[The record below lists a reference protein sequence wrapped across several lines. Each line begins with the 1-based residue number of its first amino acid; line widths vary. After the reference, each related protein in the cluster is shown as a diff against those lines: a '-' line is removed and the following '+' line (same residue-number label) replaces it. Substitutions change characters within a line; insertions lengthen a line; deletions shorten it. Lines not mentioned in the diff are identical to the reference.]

1 MTREYLIVLDG
12 CDDDNAYMMWW
23 KHPSLGF
30 QLELEL
36 MYEVLPLVG
45 ATYLTEN
52 DKQITSN
59 IFDTFAG

>member
-1 MTREYLIVLDG
+1 MHMMLMV
-12 CDDDNAYMMWW
+12 DD
-23 KHPSLGF
+23 SLGF